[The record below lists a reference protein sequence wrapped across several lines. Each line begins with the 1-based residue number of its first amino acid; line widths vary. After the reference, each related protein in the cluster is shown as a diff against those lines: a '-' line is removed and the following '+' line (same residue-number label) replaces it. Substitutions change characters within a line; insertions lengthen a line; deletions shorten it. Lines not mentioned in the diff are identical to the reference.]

1 MIYNIISTEEM
12 EILLDECIK
21 YLIFKLKNKGAAQ
34 HLLEGVSQIYDMLET
49 NPYVYKISQDYFMKS
64 FEYHEAKVT
73 GMDYVIIYKIIDKNV
88 CILGIFHT
96 LENYENKIMLFWKK
110 DIF

>member
-21 YLIFKLKNKGAAQ
+21 YLIFKLKNKGDAQ

-49 NPYVYKISQDYFMKS
+49 NPYVYKIRQDYFMKS

-88 CILGIFHT
+88 YILGIFHT

-110 DIF
+110 DVF

>member
-64 FEYHEAKVT
+64 FEYHEAKALLEKRYFLVLKKNLSEVFVPT
-73 GMDYVIIYKIIDKNV
+73 GS
-88 CILGIFHT
+88 F
-96 LENYENKIMLFWKK
+96 
-110 DIF
+110 